1 MSQSLAVQGPAS
13 SRFPPEWRQESDP
26 VRGSTENRHEDF
38 GHLTESTFE
47 RYNIV
52 DSTDL
57 HEAMAKVEKYFDGN
71 LMTVEENQQQA
82 SQQVV
87 SFQSKPR

>member
-1 MSQSLAVQGPAS
+1 MKIS
-13 SRFPPEWRQESDP
+13 
-26 VRGSTENRHEDF
+26 

-57 HEAMAKVEKYFDGN
+57 HEAMTKVEKYSNGN
-71 LMTVEENQQQA
+71 LMAVEENQQQG

-87 SFQSKPR
+87 SS

>member
-1 MSQSLAVQGPAS
+1 M
-13 SRFPPEWRQESDP
+13 
-26 VRGSTENRHEDF
+26 
-38 GHLTESTFE
+38 
-47 RYNIV
+47 
-52 DSTDL
+52 DL

-71 LMTVEENQQQA
+71 LMADEENQQQG

>member
-1 MSQSLAVQGPAS
+1 MTIS
-13 SRFPPEWRQESDP
+13 
-26 VRGSTENRHEDF
+26 

-47 RYNIV
+47 TYHIV

-71 LMTVEENQQQA
+71 LVEVEEHQQQDL
-82 SQQVV
+82 S
-87 SFQSKPR
+87 

>member
-1 MSQSLAVQGPAS
+1 MKIS
-13 SRFPPEWRQESDP
+13 
-26 VRGSTENRHEDF
+26 

-71 LMTVEENQQQA
+71 LMEVEENQQQDR
-82 SQQVV
+82 QQTL
-87 SFQSKPR
+87 SFQ

>member
-1 MSQSLAVQGPAS
+1 MKIS
-13 SRFPPEWRQESDP
+13 
-26 VRGSTENRHEDF
+26 

-71 LMTVEENQQQA
+71 LMAVDENQQPS
-82 SQQVV
+82 SQQGL
-87 SFQSKPR
+87 SYQSKPR

>member
-1 MSQSLAVQGPAS
+1 MKIS
-13 SRFPPEWRQESDP
+13 
-26 VRGSTENRHEDF
+26 

-57 HEAMAKVEKYFDGN
+57 QEAMAKVEKYFDGN
-71 LMTVEENQQQA
+71 LMAVEENRQQGA
-82 SQQVV
+82 QQVV
-87 SFQSKPR
+87 FS

>member
-1 MSQSLAVQGPAS
+1 MKIS
-13 SRFPPEWRQESDP
+13 
-26 VRGSTENRHEDF
+26 

-57 HEAMAKVEKYFDGN
+57 LEAKAKVEKYLDGN
-71 LMTVEENQQQA
+71 LMEVEENRQSDCQQML
-82 SQQVV
+82 
-87 SFQSKPR
+87 SFQTKPR

>member
-1 MSQSLAVQGPAS
+1 MKIS
-13 SRFPPEWRQESDP
+13 
-26 VRGSTENRHEDF
+26 

-57 HEAMAKVEKYFDGN
+57 DEAMPKVEK
-71 LMTVEENQQQA
+71 EENQQQG

-87 SFQSKPR
+87 YFQSKPR

>member
-1 MSQSLAVQGPAS
+1 MKIS
-13 SRFPPEWRQESDP
+13 
-26 VRGSTENRHEDF
+26 

-71 LMTVEENQQQA
+71 LMAVDEGQQA
-82 SQQVV
+82 GNPQVLSSQ
-87 SFQSKPR
+87 SGPR